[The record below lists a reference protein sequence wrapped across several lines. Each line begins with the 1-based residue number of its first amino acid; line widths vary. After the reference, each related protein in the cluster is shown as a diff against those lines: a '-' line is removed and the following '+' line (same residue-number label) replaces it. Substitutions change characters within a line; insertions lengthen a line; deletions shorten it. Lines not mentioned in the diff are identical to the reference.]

1 MGRDSDV
8 ILLTIQYNTIQQ
20 ALFKVGKKQ
29 TIITQAFKSDI
40 RIFIY
45 KQ

>member
-20 ALFKVGKKQ
+20 ALFKVGKN
-29 TIITQAFKSDI
+29 QAM
-40 RIFIY
+40 
-45 KQ
+45 